1 MGVFDQQVAAQ
12 LFDAAATLPWLQA
25 QRGAARAAW
34 LGGKMPTRKTEAWK
48 YTTLDALAEL
58 DYLPALPTGSPD
70 IGQTGA
76 PLDGAATDGLG
87 VVGRRET
94 RRLLQH
100 RRRRRAA
107 KGG

>member
-58 DYLPALPTGSPD
+58 DYLPALPTGSPSSARWMLPRP
-70 IGQTGA
+70 A
-76 PLDGAATDGLG
+76 PSW
-87 VVGRRET
+87 R
-94 RRLLQH
+94 
-100 RRRRRAA
+100 
-107 KGG
+107 